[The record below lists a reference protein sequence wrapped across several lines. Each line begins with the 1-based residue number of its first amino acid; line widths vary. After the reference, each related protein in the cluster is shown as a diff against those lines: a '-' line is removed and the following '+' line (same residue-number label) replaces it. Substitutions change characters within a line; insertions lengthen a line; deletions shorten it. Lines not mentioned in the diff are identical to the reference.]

1 MPELPHLR
9 SMQGRRLWTRDRLVL
24 AAAWPLLCLIV
35 GMALWMV
42 TYTKINLDR
51 QAAIA
56 DAQRQLTSEV
66 AGYSDTLSNAL
77 QKADQVLQLVRFGG
91 VSGGLRLEDA
101 AAQGVF
107 PRQRQLEALILDRR
121 GGVKTTS
128 DPELGANFSQ
138 RNFFRFHRTSQPDVL
153 RVSEP
158 TPDLQTPNDGRSV
171 IQLTRRI
178 SAADGSFNGV
188 AAISIPLSYFN
199 PSPRPFNHEDDDF
212 SAVVGRDGVLR
223 AMRIGADTIDPLFSP
238 LARHFGSPP
247 LFVGQS
253 GSGALNGVD
262 WVNDQQRRLYAWKAL
277 DDYPLIVIMGI
288 SEPRY
293 LAGYYDLRRSRINTA
308 QTVSSLLLALAILG
322 TFLSV
327 QLIARRRREENNRI
341 AYRIATEGGKD
352 GFFMFMPLLNEHG
365 HMIDLQVI
373 DCNVRGAAMLGHTRE
388 SMTDLFWSNLWS
400 PRELKKIMT
409 IYERAE
415 EAEFLE
421 EDTELDPDSPFLHEI
436 HWIRRRIVRTGDM
449 FAVAISDVTDDH
461 RYREELVT
469 LANQDLLT
477 DLFNRNWLINTLP
490 GLLEAAGLAQRKLAI
505 LFIDFDRFK
514 QVNDM
519 MGHTVGDELLKA
531 AALRLTDAVRGTDYV
546 VHLGG
551 DEFLIIL
558 DPVQNETIVRTLADG
573 LLDAFKQAFILSR
586 GSTTVNLSIG
596 ITLYPRDG
604 DSADTLLRNAD
615 LAMHSAKTHGRGQY
629 RFYDAWLYEIVKA
642 KLETESALRVGLE
655 RDEFLLHY
663 QPRVSAVDG
672 RLLGFEALIRWQQ
685 PGRGLVPP
693 GEFIPLAEE
702 TGLIVELGAQVIEK
716 ACRQIAD
723 WRVRFD
729 TRVPVSINVSARQF
743 ARSDVRGQLRA
754 ALSQNRLLANSIEI
768 EITESSMLEQ
778 DLKVYQ
784 DLVAIRDMGIKILVD
799 DFGTGYS
806 SLSQLQRLELDVL
819 KIDKSFVSE
828 LQRSPESEVIV
839 NAIISM
845 AHALHMT
852 VVAEGVET
860 VEQLRILQLL
870 GCDEIQGYYAARPM
884 TAEDAET
891 CLANP
896 MRYAALFQASALM
909 EPPVTDAKRQGR
921 ENV

>member
-9 SMQGRRLWTRDRLVL
+9 SLHGRRLWTTDRLAL
-24 AAAWPLLCLIV
+24 AAAWPLLCIV
-35 GMALWMV
+35 VGAALWIV
-42 TYTKINLDR
+42 TYTKLNLDK

-66 AGYSDTLSNAL
+66 ADYSDALSNAL
-77 QKADQVLQLVRFGG
+77 DRADQVLQLVRFE
-91 VSGGLRLEDA
+91 SADGGLRLEDA
-101 AAQGVF
+101 ATQGVF
-107 PRQRQLEALILDRR
+107 PRSEQLDALIIDRQ
-121 GGVKTTS
+121 GVVKTTS
-128 DPELGANFSQ
+128 DPGLGAHFGQ
-138 RNFFRFHRTSQPDVL
+138 RNFFKFHQTYVPDVL
-153 RVSEP
+153 RIGEP
-158 TPDLQTPNDGRSV
+158 APDPRAAHDARSV

-178 SAADGSFNGV
+178 GAPDGSFGGV
-188 AAISIPLSYFN
+188 AAISIPLSYFD
-199 PSPRPFNHEDDDF
+199 PSPRSFNREDGDF
-212 SAVVGRDGVLR
+212 SAVLGRDGVLR
-223 AMRIGADTIDPLFSP
+223 AMRIGTDTIDPLFSP
-238 LARHFGSPP
+238 MVRRFGKPP
-247 LFVGQS
+247 AFVGRS
-253 GSGALNGVD
+253 GNGTLNGAG
-262 WVNDQQRRLYAWKAL
+262 WINDQQLRLYAWKAL
-277 DDYPLIVIMGI
+277 DDYPLVVIMGF
-288 SEPRY
+288 SEARY
-293 LAGYYDLRRSRINTA
+293 LAGYYDLRRARINTA
-308 QTVSSLLLALAILG
+308 QTVSSLLLALAIVG

-352 GFFMFMPLLNEHG
+352 GFFMFQPLLDERG
-365 HMIDLQVI
+365 RMIDLQVI

-388 SMTDLFWSNLWS
+388 TMTDLYWSNLWS
-400 PRELKKIMT
+400 TGELKQIMS
-409 IYERAE
+409 IYERADDT
-415 EAEFLE
+415 EFLE
-421 EDTELDPDSPFLHEI
+421 EDTELNPNSPFLHEI
-436 HWIRRRIVRTGDM
+436 RWIRRRIVRTGDM

-477 DLFNRNWLINTLP
+477 DLLNRNWLINNLP
-490 GLLEAAGLAQRKLAI
+490 ELLESAGSGQRKLAI

-531 AALRLTDAVRGTDYV
+531 AALRLTDAVRSTDYV

-558 DPVQNETIVRTLADG
+558 DPVQNEAIVRTLADS
-573 LLDAFKQAFILSR
+573 LLTAFKQAFVLSR

-604 DSADTLLRNAD
+604 DTADTLLRNAD

-642 KLETESALRVGLE
+642 KLETECALREGLE

-663 QPRVSAVDG
+663 QPRVSAIDG

-729 TRVPVSINVSARQF
+729 TRVPVSVNVSARQF
-743 ARSDVRGQLRA
+743 ARSDVRGELRA
-754 ALSQNRLLANSIEI
+754 ALGRHRLLANSIEI

-778 DLKVYQ
+778 DLKIYQ

-828 LQRSPESEVIV
+828 LQRSTESEVIV

-860 VEQLRILQLL
+860 VEQLRILQRL
-870 GCDEIQGYYAARPM
+870 GCDEIQGYYTARPM
-884 TAEDAET
+884 SAEDAEI

-896 MRYAALFQASALM
+896 MCYAALIQAASLITR
-909 EPPVTDAKRQGR
+909 PVNETKR
-921 ENV
+921 